1 MKINLLIVSLI
12 WLLLS
17 AMNLVHAV
25 ERLNIY
31 VYHNKPPY
39 ITNQTEQRGLYFD
52 LVTLLNGAQSHT
64 RYKLVYLPRRRIERD
79 LNEQTLD
86 GVVLGVHPV
95 WFKDPDKTRYLWS
108 EPLMYDTDE
117 FVSCAGTPFEYIGA
131 SSMQNKKFGGIFG
144 YHYFRTVEPVKS
156 GSLERV
162 NANSEEGLLEL
173 ALRERVD
180 FAIVSR
186 STLNYF
192 IKKNRWQN
200 HFYLSKQPHES
211 YYRAILSPRQLQPQF
226 ERLSELLNDSALRIK
241 LAQLMTSYQV
251 EPVLP

>member
-1 MKINLLIVSLI
+1 MKINLLTVSLM
-12 WLLLS
+12 WLVFS
-17 AMNLVHAV
+17 AVNLVHAA

-52 LVTLLNGAQSHT
+52 LVTLLNGTQSHT

-79 LNEQTLD
+79 LTEQTLD

-95 WFKDPDKTRYLWS
+95 WFKDPDKARYLWS

-117 FVSCAGTPFEYIGA
+117 FVSCAGSPFEYDGA
-131 SSMQNKKFGGIFG
+131 SSMQNKKFGGILG

-156 GSLERV
+156 GALERV